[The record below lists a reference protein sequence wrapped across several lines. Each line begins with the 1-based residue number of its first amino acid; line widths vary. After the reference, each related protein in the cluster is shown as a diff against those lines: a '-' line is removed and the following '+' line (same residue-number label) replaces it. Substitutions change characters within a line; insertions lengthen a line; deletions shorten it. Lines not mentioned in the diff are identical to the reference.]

1 MTVMLE
7 NEHIRRCINE
17 HGAELSEIILK
28 KTGANYLFGAG
39 MQNIGADMRPCCSQ
53 RSEN

>member
-7 NEHIRRCINE
+7 NEHIRVGINE
-17 HGAELSEIILK
+17 HGAELSELILK
-28 KTGANYLFGAG
+28 KQAQIIFGAG